1 MRKQGENMKQLF
13 KILEFVTAFF
23 QLNILWLLFC
33 LPVITIFPATI
44 AMYCVIR
51 QWVLH
56 KDYSVFRAFFQYFK
70 ENFKQSFILGLIWI
84 VFAGVFYLDFML
96 MKNLGT
102 FQYILL
108 PVLSLIGIVI
118 LFITIFIFSTIANY
132 NVNWLTAIKNSMFFS
147 VRYFFVTLSVIV
159 LFVLMALILYTWSVT
174 FLFIF
179 CAFAYCN
186 YYLCHLVFNKIQTVQ
201 SSK

>member
-33 LPVITIFPATI
+33 LPVITIFPATV

>member
-1 MRKQGENMKQLF
+1 MKQLF
-13 KILEFVTAFF
+13 KILEFATAFF
-23 QLNILWLLFC
+23 QLNLLWLLFC
-33 LPVITIFPATI
+33 LPIITIFPATV

-56 KDYSVFRAFFQYFK
+56 KDYSVFRSFFEFFK
-70 ENFKQSFILGLIWI
+70 ENFKQSIILGMIWTA
-84 VFAGVFYLDFML
+84 FAGLFFLDFML
-96 MKNLGT
+96 MKNLGS

-108 PVLSLIGIVI
+108 PVLSLLGIVI
-118 LFITIFIFSTIANY
+118 LFLTIFIFPTIANY

-147 VRYFFVTLSVIV
+147 IRYFFVTLSVIV
-159 LFVLMALILYTWSVT
+159 LFVLMVLFLYTWSIT

-179 CAFAYCN
+179 CVYSYCN
-186 YYLCHLVFNKIQTVQ
+186 YYLCQLVFNKIQSVQ

>member
-1 MRKQGENMKQLF
+1 MRKHGENMKQLF

-33 LPVITIFPATI
+33 LPVITIFPATV

-132 NVNWLTAIKNSMFFS
+132 SVNWLTAIKNSMFFS

-159 LFVLMALILYTWSVT
+159 LFVLMVLILYTWSVT